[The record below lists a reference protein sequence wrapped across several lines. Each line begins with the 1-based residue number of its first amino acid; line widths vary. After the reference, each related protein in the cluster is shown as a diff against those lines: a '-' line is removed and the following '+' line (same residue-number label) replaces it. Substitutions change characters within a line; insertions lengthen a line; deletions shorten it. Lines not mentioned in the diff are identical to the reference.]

1 MRAVLGI
8 DAAWTLTQPSG
19 EAVAAEFR
27 DGWHLIAAASSYQRF
42 HALADSGQPAE
53 ERPSG
58 SSPNASALLATASAQ
73 WRASVF
79 ADSAH
84 DGRERPCVD
93 RVAAE
98 LFHDRTVV
106 VRQRLYWLFRLYLHD
121 FVAVRL
127 ELDEQFWQRH

>member
-1 MRAVLGI
+1 MNSANKMMIGNGTPR
-8 DAAWTLTQPSG
+8 S
-19 EAVAAEFR
+19 
-27 DGWHLIAAASSYQRF
+27 H
-42 HALADSGQPAE
+42 
-53 ERPSG
+53 
-58 SSPNASALLATASAQ
+58 SSPGNSRRMAAKRHAGFAQ
-73 WRASVF
+73 WRASVS

-106 VRQRLYWLFRLYLHD
+106 VRQRLYWLFCLYLHD